1 MDAEQI
7 ANFIVSEY
15 GWIALIMTL
24 IVALLVELIKWPL
37 KKLTGKITD
46 ERLRKLANKSII
58 LISFGLAFLLNYLGN
73 MWFPQYIPFSIA
85 ESCAEGSFANILY
98 ALVEGVITTSKAK
111 ELTESVSNATAEAK
125 DAGDTKESAV
135 SEFKKL
141 LKK

>member
-15 GWIALIMTL
+15 GWIALMMTL

-73 MWFPQYIPFSIA
+73 MWFPEYIPFSIA
-85 ESCAEGSFANILY
+85 ESCAEASFANILY
-98 ALVEGVITTSKAK
+98 ALVEGVITTPKAK